1 MKKEKRTKLQN
12 CVNKYCMFTCFLF
25 TLLKN
30 TFSHFKNKAFL
41 KHICSHCFHM
51 FYSNYYNPSVAQ
63 LAIITIN
70 DFKEQATCSNVYPHK
85 YNRICIYIY
94 NINIYICIYI
104 HAVCGIQIQYTI
116 WTSLFGVPPK
126 AKRACPRNNIIST
139 CRGRKEESHRITT
152 HSSSAIYGCW
162 SKFLYL
168 GTVILREYT
177 CYFRE
182 TFTNPM
188 FIFRRAH
195 VGQRCLL

>member
-94 NINIYICIYI
+94 NINIYMYIYTR
-104 HAVCGIQIQYTI
+104 GMRYTDSI
-116 WTSLFGVPPK
+116 YNMNISL
-126 AKRACPRNNIIST
+126 RST
-139 CRGRKEESHRITT
+139 TK
-152 HSSSAIYGCW
+152 
-162 SKFLYL
+162 
-168 GTVILREYT
+168 
-177 CYFRE
+177 
-182 TFTNPM
+182 
-188 FIFRRAH
+188 
-195 VGQRCLL
+195 GQTRMPT